1 MSPWDKIDL
10 AKLIAI
16 AAVAITIGG
25 CSGCA
30 LVQSEGEMTMEV
42 EDGQ

>member
-1 MSPWDKIDL
+1 MSAWDKMDL
-10 AKLIAI
+10 AKLIVI

-30 LVQSEGEMTMEV
+30 VVEPEGEMTMEV
-42 EDGQ
+42 SADE